1 MTLTQTDAEIA
12 EYILAHLSTIGFQTS
27 TTMAEEI
34 GVSDT
39 SVIRFIRKLGFK
51 GYADFRSEMNARTA
65 RQIDRAQPDLT
76 PGEKYLRTLEHLAP
90 QPDQRREPIYAEQSA
105 KKLCPAGS
113 GYGGADRGHSPAQRP
128 GSIRRLPGDSLLC
141 PVYGQQA
148 PVPHPSCGAH
158 PPRGRHGGGNLLDIT
173 ERDCLFLYSFPR
185 YSEIARPLM
194 EIARESG
201 AKVILMTDRRTS
213 PLANKAD
220 VVVTAQVDGL
230 GFTNSYVAP
239 LSLSEVILLSVSGRK
254 DVTDSKRF
262 NRIDSVME
270 QGKAVLRKTMG
281 KGSLFVNI
289 LAIESSCDE
298 TGRRCGRDGRTVLSN
313 CIASQIEMHTI
324 YGGVVPE
331 IASRKHVE
339 AVTGLADQAVDQ
351 AA

>member
-1 MTLTQTDAEIA
+1 MEDLVRKIQSMTLTRTDAEIV

-76 PGEKYLRTLEHLAP
+76 PGEKYLRTLEHLGSSSLISDVSQYTLNNLQKSYA
-90 QPDQRREPIYAEQSA
+90 QLDQGTVEQIVDILLSSDRKYIAGFRGTACCAQYMASKLLFLTPHVVPI
-105 KKLCPAGS
+105 LH
-113 GYGGADRGHSPAQRP
+113 ADATA
-128 GSIRRLPGDSLLC
+128 
-141 PVYGQQA
+141 VE
-148 PVPHPSCGAH
+148 
-158 PPRGRHGGGNLLDIT
+158 NLLDIT

-239 LSLSEVILLSVSGRK
+239 LSLSEVILLSVSGRR

-262 NRIDSVME
+262 NRIDSVMDRE
-270 QGKAVLRKTMG
+270 KL
-281 KGSLFVNI
+281 
-289 LAIESSCDE
+289 
-298 TGRRCGRDGRTVLSN
+298 
-313 CIASQIEMHTI
+313 
-324 YGGVVPE
+324 Y
-331 IASRKHVE
+331 
-339 AVTGLADQAVDQ
+339 
-351 AA
+351 

>member
-1 MTLTQTDAEIA
+1 MEDLVRKIQSMTLTRTDAEIA

-51 GYADFRSEMNARTA
+51 GYADFWSEMNARTA

-76 PGEKYLRTLEHLAP
+76 PGEKYLRTLEHLGSSSLISDVSQYTLNNLQKSYA
-90 QPDQRREPIYAEQSA
+90 QLDQGMVEQIVDILLSSDRKYIAGFRGTACCAQYMASKLLFLTPHVVPI
-105 KKLCPAGS
+105 LH
-113 GYGGADRGHSPAQRP
+113 ADATA
-128 GSIRRLPGDSLLC
+128 
-141 PVYGQQA
+141 VE
-148 PVPHPSCGAH
+148 
-158 PPRGRHGGGNLLDIT
+158 NLLDIT

-239 LSLSEVILLSVSGRK
+239 LSLSEVILLSVSGRR

-262 NRIDSVME
+262 NRIDSVMDRE
-270 QGKAVLRKTMG
+270 KL
-281 KGSLFVNI
+281 
-289 LAIESSCDE
+289 
-298 TGRRCGRDGRTVLSN
+298 
-313 CIASQIEMHTI
+313 
-324 YGGVVPE
+324 Y
-331 IASRKHVE
+331 
-339 AVTGLADQAVDQ
+339 
-351 AA
+351 

>member
-1 MTLTQTDAEIA
+1 MEDLVRKIQSMTLTRTDAEIA

-39 SVIRFIRKLGFK
+39 SAIRFIRKLGFK

-76 PGEKYLRTLEHLAP
+76 PGEKYLRTLEHL
-90 QPDQRREPIYAEQSA
+90 
-105 KKLCPAGS
+105 GS
-113 GYGGADRGHSPAQRP
+113 GSLISDVSQYTLNNLQKSYAQLDQGTVEQIVDILLRSDRKYIAGFRGTACCAQYMASKLLFLTPHVVPILHADATA
-128 GSIRRLPGDSLLC
+128 
-141 PVYGQQA
+141 VE
-148 PVPHPSCGAH
+148 
-158 PPRGRHGGGNLLDIT
+158 NLLDIT

-254 DVTDSKRF
+254 DVKDSKRF

-270 QGKAVLRKTMG
+270 REKL
-281 KGSLFVNI
+281 
-289 LAIESSCDE
+289 
-298 TGRRCGRDGRTVLSN
+298 
-313 CIASQIEMHTI
+313 
-324 YGGVVPE
+324 Y
-331 IASRKHVE
+331 
-339 AVTGLADQAVDQ
+339 
-351 AA
+351 

>member
-1 MTLTQTDAEIA
+1 MEDLVRKIQSMTLTRTDAEIA

-76 PGEKYLRTLEHLAP
+76 PGEKYLRTLEHLGSSSLISDVSQYTLNNLQKSYA
-90 QPDQRREPIYAEQSA
+90 QLDQGTVEQIVDILLSSDRKYIAGFRGTACCAQYMASKLLFLTPHVVPI
-105 KKLCPAGS
+105 LH
-113 GYGGADRGHSPAQRP
+113 ADATA
-128 GSIRRLPGDSLLC
+128 
-141 PVYGQQA
+141 VE
-148 PVPHPSCGAH
+148 
-158 PPRGRHGGGNLLDIT
+158 NLLDIT

-201 AKVILMTDRRTS
+201 AKVILMTDRQTS

-239 LSLSEVILLSVSGRK
+239 LSLSEVILLSVSGRR

-262 NRIDSVME
+262 NRIDSVMDRE
-270 QGKAVLRKTMG
+270 KL
-281 KGSLFVNI
+281 
-289 LAIESSCDE
+289 
-298 TGRRCGRDGRTVLSN
+298 
-313 CIASQIEMHTI
+313 
-324 YGGVVPE
+324 Y
-331 IASRKHVE
+331 
-339 AVTGLADQAVDQ
+339 
-351 AA
+351 

>member
-1 MTLTQTDAEIA
+1 MEDLVHKIQSMTLTRTDAEIA

-65 RQIDRAQPDLT
+65 RQIDRAQPDLN
-76 PGEKYLRTLEHLAP
+76 PGEKYLRTLEHL
-90 QPDQRREPIYAEQSA
+90 
-105 KKLCPAGS
+105 GS
-113 GYGGADRGHSPAQRP
+113 
-128 GSIRRLPGDSLLC
+128 DSLISDVSQYTLNNLRKSYAQLDQGTVEQVVDILLRSDRKYIAGFRGTAC
-141 PVYGQQA
+141 CAQYMASKLLFLTPHV
-148 PVPHPSCGAH
+148 VPILHADASAVE
-158 PPRGRHGGGNLLDIT
+158 NLLDIT
-173 ERDCLFLYSFPR
+173 DRDCLFLYSFPR
-185 YSEIARPLM
+185 YSEIARPLL

-220 VVVTAQVDGL
+220 VVLTAQVDGL

-270 QGKAVLRKTMG
+270 REKL
-281 KGSLFVNI
+281 
-289 LAIESSCDE
+289 
-298 TGRRCGRDGRTVLSN
+298 
-313 CIASQIEMHTI
+313 
-324 YGGVVPE
+324 Y
-331 IASRKHVE
+331 
-339 AVTGLADQAVDQ
+339 
-351 AA
+351 

>member
-1 MTLTQTDAEIA
+1 MEDLVRKIQSMTLTRTDAEIA

-39 SVIRFIRKLGFK
+39 SVIRFIRKLGFN

-65 RQIDRAQPDLT
+65 RQIERAQPDLT
-76 PGEKYLRTLEHLAP
+76 PGEKYLRTLEHLGSSSLISDVSQYTLNNLQKSYA
-90 QPDQRREPIYAEQSA
+90 QLDQGTVEQIVDILLSSDRKYIAGFRGTACCAQYMASKLLFLTPHVVPI
-105 KKLCPAGS
+105 LH
-113 GYGGADRGHSPAQRP
+113 ADATA
-128 GSIRRLPGDSLLC
+128 
-141 PVYGQQA
+141 VE
-148 PVPHPSCGAH
+148 
-158 PPRGRHGGGNLLDIT
+158 NLLDIT

-239 LSLSEVILLSVSGRK
+239 LSLSEVILLSVSGRR

-262 NRIDSVME
+262 NRIDSVMDRE
-270 QGKAVLRKTMG
+270 KL
-281 KGSLFVNI
+281 
-289 LAIESSCDE
+289 
-298 TGRRCGRDGRTVLSN
+298 
-313 CIASQIEMHTI
+313 
-324 YGGVVPE
+324 Y
-331 IASRKHVE
+331 
-339 AVTGLADQAVDQ
+339 
-351 AA
+351 